1 MNNKIIEAAI
11 LALMILAGI
20 VCMLDTPEPV
30 ISFQKDY
37 LGNSGYPRII
47 GTLLI
52 VTSLAYGI
60 WSLRAKGA
68 ARGESFG
75 LTFLLPLLMAGLYIA
90 GITSLGFCVSTVLFI
105 FCFSLIGQG
114 RITRKLVTSAL
125 IVSVSVTAVTY
136 GAFRTFKVYLPDALL
151 F

>member
-1 MNNKIIEAAI
+1 MNNKIVE
-11 LALMILAGI
+11 LATLVVLLCLGAL
-20 VCMLDTPEPV
+20 CMMDTPEPV

-37 LGNSGYPRII
+37 LGNSGYPRIV

-52 VTSLAYGI
+52 AASAIYAIYLLVSKKEH
-60 WSLRAKGA
+60 KGE
-68 ARGESFG
+68 GVSFAVV
-75 LTFLLPLLMAGLYIA
+75 LPLLLAGLYIA
-90 GITSLGFCVSTVLFI
+90 GISSLGFCVSTVLFI

-114 RITRKLVTSAL
+114 RLNRKLLTSAL

-136 GAFRTFKVYLPDALL
+136 GAFKIFKVYLPDALL